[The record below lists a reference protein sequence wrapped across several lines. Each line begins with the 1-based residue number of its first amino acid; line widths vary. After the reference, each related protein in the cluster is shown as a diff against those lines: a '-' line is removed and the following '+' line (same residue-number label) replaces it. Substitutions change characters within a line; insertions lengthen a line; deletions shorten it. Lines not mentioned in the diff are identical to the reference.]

1 MQPLRILACSVVLGL
16 MLAAPIFVQAT
27 YAQTTSAQANAP
39 IIYEGA
45 RLIIGPATAPLIENG
60 ALIVENGVITAI
72 GSSDEVTAPAGAVRV
87 DLTGKTIMPAMIDVH
102 AHLGY
107 EKYTS
112 AAGDSRAEHYT
123 PENLLDHFQR
133 SAFYGIGTVND
144 GGSAVVPMS
153 LQFQAD
159 QRSGKY
165 PPAAHYLFNPGV
177 VPPEGG
183 PDHILI
189 RGTRPLNANYEVT
202 EPEEARA
209 AVRDIAAKGIG
220 HLKIWIGDRA
230 GTYPAM
236 PRAVS
241 DAVLDEAHKH
251 GIEVHA
257 HATSLR
263 DQKEI
268 VAAGADV
275 LVHMVDDEALDEA
288 YLALLAEKKPYWVPV
303 IGYGLGPGLRREVC
317 NNEPFAT
324 ETLSPFIL
332 AEIMEAD
339 CGGRADET
347 VVRAWFEENFT
358 KMIDAGARIVLGTDA
373 GVRPSKTFGTAAHH
387 ELAIFVG
394 LGLPEAEAIASAT
407 ARAADVLGLGNVG
420 VLAQGKDADF
430 IVLDANPLDDI
441 LNTREISAVYLRGKR
456 LDRDALL
463 ANWRATG
470 TEP

>member
-1 MQPLRILACSVVLGL
+1 MQQLRILACSAVFGAMV
-16 MLAAPIFVQAT
+16 AVPFS
-27 YAQTTSAQANAP
+27 AQCAFAQANAP

-45 RLIIGPATAPLIENG
+45 RLIIGPASTAPIENG
-60 ALIVENGVITAI
+60 AFIVENGVIRAI
-72 GSSDEVTAPAGAVRV
+72 GNRDEVTALAGVARV
-87 DLTGKTIMPAMIDVH
+87 DLSGKTVMPAMIDVH

-112 AAGDSRAEHYT
+112 AAGDSRSEHYT

-133 SAFYGIGTVND
+133 SAYYGIGTVND

-202 EPEEARA
+202 TPVEARA

-230 GTYPAM
+230 GTYPPMLAE
-236 PRAVS
+236 VS

-275 LVHMVDDEALDEA
+275 LVHMVDDEALDDA
-288 YLALLAEKKPYWVPV
+288 YLALLADKKPYWVPV

-324 ETLSPFIL
+324 ETLSPTIL
-332 AEIMEAD
+332 AEIMQAD

-358 KMIDAGARIVLGTDA
+358 KMIEAGARIVLGTDA
-373 GVRPSKTFGTAAHH
+373 GVRPSKTFGASAHH

-394 LGLPEAEAIASAT
+394 LGLPENEAIAAAT
-407 ARAADVLGLGNVG
+407 ARAAEVLGLGNVG

-430 IVLDANPLDDI
+430 LVLDANPLDDI
-441 LNTREISAVYLRGKR
+441 LNTRKISAVYLRGGK

-463 ANWRATG
+463 AKWNG
-470 TEP
+470 TAPEN